1 MTEETI
7 ETGDVTFTITD
18 TNGTIKNATVIIE
31 SQNEAFNGFTD
42 KDGEITFN
50 EVPYDTYDV
59 TVKHTGY
66 EITHDSNLG
75 SRSRQHRL
83 LSAVIS
89 DDISRNL
96 LLSLEDHLGS
106 PLETDGE

>member
-1 MTEETI
+1 MGLDRISDIDLGRIAADIRRNDGETI
-7 ETGDVTFTITD
+7 FLALG
-18 TNGTIKNATVIIE
+18 KR
-31 SQNEAFNGFTD
+31 
-42 KDGEITFN
+42 
-50 EVPYDTYDV
+50 
-59 TVKHTGY
+59 
-66 EITHDSNLG
+66 THDSNLG
-75 SRSRQHRL
+75 SRSSQHRL